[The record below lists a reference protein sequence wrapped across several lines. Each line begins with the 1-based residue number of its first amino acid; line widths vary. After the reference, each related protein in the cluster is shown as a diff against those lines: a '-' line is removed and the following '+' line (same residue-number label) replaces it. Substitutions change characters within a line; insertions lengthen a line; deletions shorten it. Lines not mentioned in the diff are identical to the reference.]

1 MNLEKMKKRRRVIE
15 TNPAWRK
22 MINIQTEED
31 HFFNMENRWKK
42 VNAACFSV
50 SPSQQNMIVVKL
62 VASWSKVFRRESHPE
77 QGAPGWPAVGSVTS
91 SLCCRRVSGSERPG
105 QPLINTG
112 LLTAGSREAG
122 HICKH
127 TESVNCSCPQH
138 IMLFPP
144 HCWDNWLTKCPYL
157 YQEMKELYQLF
168 SPYIASQCWR
178 IGLHHI
184 NWYEAD
190 TSDFYFVYIV
200 NM

>member
-1 MNLEKMKKRRRVIE
+1 MNLENMKKRRRVIE

-22 MINIQTEED
+22 MINIQTEEN

-50 SPSQQNMIVVKL
+50 SPSQQNIIVVNL
-62 VASWSKVFRRESHPE
+62 VASWSKVFTRESHPE
-77 QGAPGWPAVGSVTS
+77 QGAPGWPAVEAVTS
-91 SLCCRRVSGSERPG
+91 SLCWRRVSVSERPG

-112 LLTAGSREAG
+112 LLTSGSREAG

-144 HCWDNWLTKCPYL
+144 HCWDNSTFTSSSCPQTAEICCPL
-157 YQEMKELYQLF
+157 CHTVKLVQSWSVRQTWCSL
-168 SPYIASQCWR
+168 
-178 IGLHHI
+178 I
-184 NWYEAD
+184 NIHQIL
-190 TSDFYFVYIV
+190 SI
-200 NM
+200 